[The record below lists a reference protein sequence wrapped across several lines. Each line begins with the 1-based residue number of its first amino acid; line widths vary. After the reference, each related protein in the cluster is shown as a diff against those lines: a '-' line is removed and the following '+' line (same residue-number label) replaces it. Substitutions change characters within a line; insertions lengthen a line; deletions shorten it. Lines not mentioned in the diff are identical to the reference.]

1 MAKRKKDNEDSSQE
15 NLGNANDSAD
25 NFGLPDLD
33 YKPLDRAEEIS
44 GAAMQEETLPEP
56 ETHQSSYSSQQETAA
71 ETERVP
77 YVPME
82 EPKSNAP
89 MIIGLII
96 GLVVVVAGF
105 LIYFYVYK
113 PNAEKAKQEQLA
125 KAAELKKQKAEE
137 ERLAKLR
144 EEEERKRRE
153 AEAAANAKPAEGTIE
168 TLTERTKRYY
178 VVVSSNVDDDLI
190 MDYAKKLSAT
200 GQSTKIIPP
209 FGKTKFYRLAIADHD
224 TFALAQ
230 TNADASKA
238 DYGSA
243 LWVIKY

>member
-1 MAKRKKDNEDSSQE
+1 MAKRKKDNEDPSQE
-15 NLGNANDSAD
+15 NLGNTNDSAD
-25 NFGLPDLD
+25 NFGLPDID

-44 GAAMQEETLPEP
+44 GSVAQEETLPEP
-56 ETHQSSYSSQQETAA
+56 ERSSYSYQA
-71 ETERVP
+71 ETPKAEERVP

-82 EPKSNAP
+82 EPKSSAP
-89 MIIGLII
+89 MIITIII

-113 PNAEKAKQEQLA
+113 PKAEKARQELV

-137 ERLAKLR
+137 VRLAKLK

-153 AEAAANAKPAEGTIE
+153 TEAAANAKPAEGTIE

-190 MDYAKKLSAT
+190 MDYARKLSAK
-200 GQSTKIIPP
+200 GISTKIIPP
-209 FGKTKFYRLAIADHD
+209 FGKVKFYRMAIADHD

-230 TNADASKA
+230 TNADAAKA
-238 DYGSA
+238 EYGSA

>member
-1 MAKRKKDNEDSSQE
+1 MAKRKKDNEDPSQE
-15 NLGNANDSAD
+15 NLGNTNDSAD
-25 NFGLPDLD
+25 NFGLPDID

-44 GAAMQEETLPEP
+44 GAVAQEETLPEP
-56 ETHQSSYSSQQETAA
+56 ERSSYSYQA
-71 ETERVP
+71 ETPKAEERVP

-105 LIYFYVYK
+105 LIYYYVIK
-113 PNAEKAKQEQLA
+113 PNAEKEKQELLV
-125 KAAELKKQKAEE
+125 KNNELKKQNEEKA
-137 ERLAKLR
+137 RLAKLK

-190 MDYAKKLSAT
+190 MDYAKKLSAK
-200 GQSTKIIPP
+200 GVSTKIIPP
-209 FGKTKFYRLAIADHD
+209 FGKVKFYRMAIADHD

-230 TNADASKA
+230 TNADAAKA
-238 DYGSA
+238 EYGST

>member
-1 MAKRKKDNEDSSQE
+1 MAKRKKDNEDPSQE

-25 NFGLPDLD
+25 NFGLPDID

-44 GAAMQEETLPEP
+44 GAVAQEETLPEP
-56 ETHQSSYSSQQETAA
+56 ERSSYSYQA
-71 ETERVP
+71 EAPKEEERVP

-96 GLVVVVAGF
+96 GLVVVVASF

-113 PNAEKAKQEQLA
+113 PKAEKARQEQLA

-178 VVVSSNVDDDLI
+178 VVVSSNIDDDLI
-190 MDYAKKLSAT
+190 MDYAKKLSAK
-200 GQSTKIIPP
+200 GVSTKIIPP
-209 FGKTKFYRLAIADHD
+209 FGKTKFYRLAVADHD

-230 TNADASKA
+230 TNADAAKA
-238 DYGSA
+238 EYGSA

>member
-1 MAKRKKDNEDSSQE
+1 MAKRRKDDEDQSRE
-15 NLGNANDSAD
+15 NPGNNGDSAD
-25 NFGLPDLD
+25 NFGLPDID

-44 GAAMQEETLPEP
+44 GAVAQEETLPEP
-56 ETHQSSYSSQQETAA
+56 ERSSYSYQA
-71 ETERVP
+71 ETPKEEERVP

-113 PNAEKAKQEQLA
+113 PKAEKARQEQIER
-125 KAAELKKQKAEE
+125 AALKKKEAEE
-137 ERLAKLR
+137 ARLAKLR

-153 AEAAANAKPAEGTIE
+153 AEAAANAKPAIGAIE

-190 MDYAKKLSAT
+190 MDYAKKLSAK
-200 GQSTKIIPP
+200 GISTKIIPP
-209 FGKTKFYRLAIADHD
+209 FGKTKFYRIAIADHD

-230 TNADASKA
+230 TNADAAKA
-238 DYGSA
+238 EYGSA

>member
-1 MAKRKKDNEDSSQE
+1 MAKRKKDNDDSPQE
-15 NLGNANDSAD
+15 NLGNSNDAAD
-25 NFGLPDLD
+25 NFGLPDID

-44 GAAMQEETLPEP
+44 GSVAQEETLPES
-56 ETHQSSYSSQQETAA
+56 ESSQASYQKE
-71 ETERVP
+71 ESKQTERVP

-113 PNAEKAKQEQLA
+113 PKAEKAKQEQLA

-137 ERLAKLR
+137 ARLAKIR
-144 EEEERKRRE
+144 EDEERKRKE

-168 TLTERTKRYY
+168 TLTERTRRYY

-190 MDYAKKLSAT
+190 MDYARKLSAK
-200 GQSTKIIPP
+200 GISTKIIPP
-209 FGKTKFYRLAIADHD
+209 FGKTKFYRMAIADHD

-230 TNADASKA
+230 TNADAAKA
-238 DYGSA
+238 EYGSM

>member
-1 MAKRKKDNEDSSQE
+1 MYSE
-15 NLGNANDSAD
+15 
-25 NFGLPDLD
+25 FGDGYSYQPE
-33 YKPLDRAEEIS
+33 RREEPRI
-44 GAAMQEETLPEP
+44 
-56 ETHQSSYSSQQETAA
+56 
-71 ETERVP
+71 P
-77 YVPME
+77 YVPAE

-113 PNAEKAKQEQLA
+113 PKAEKAKQEQLA
-125 KAAELKKQKAEE
+125 KVAAQKKQVEE

-178 VVVSSNVDDDLI
+178 VVVSSNIDDDLI
-190 MDYAKKLSAT
+190 MDYAKKLSAK
-200 GQSTKIIPP
+200 GVSTKIISP
-209 FGKTKFYRLAIADHD
+209 FGKVKFYRLAIADHD

-230 TNADASKA
+230 TNADAAKT
-238 DYGSA
+238 DYGST